1 LPSPP
6 GLLPKN
12 EDVMDTDMAMWMPAH
27 VVRRRPTRYWRHH
40 LAHDYDEHTVR
51 RMRAFLAKIDL
62 PAEERWRDAATGDAA
77 AAIGIAFGLRS
88 VDTSRPDFDAAMTAL
103 AICAVRGSDAA
114 RVVMSKVLRWLPDG
128 GDAEN
133 RVAESWLAL
142 STSDRACCRGMD
154 PRA

>member
-1 LPSPP
+1 
-6 GLLPKN
+6 
-12 EDVMDTDMAMWMPAH
+12 MDTTMWITAQ
-27 VVRRRPTRYWRHH
+27 VVRQRPTRCWRHH
-40 LAHDYDEHTVR
+40 LAHDYDERTVR
-51 RMRAFLAKIDL
+51 RMRTHLAKIDL
-62 PAEERWRDAATGDAA
+62 PAEDRWRDAATGDAA

-88 VDTSRPDFDAAMTAL
+88 VDTSRSDFDAAVTAL
-103 AICAVRGSDAA
+103 AVCAVRGSDAA